1 MDLSSYASILEP
13 FHDKTVWLFSKV
25 KTPSDYI
32 GDNYIWQQAGSL
44 PCSVLPATDKITM
57 ELYGPRAEKMM
68 LLHAAPGA
76 PVSDGMG
83 VSLTEGTT
91 EPEYTVVSAK
101 PRMTHTY
108 ILIEAINGGN

>member
-1 MDLSSYASILEP
+1 MDLSTYAVELTIL
-13 FHDKTVWLFSKV
+13 HDKTVWLFSKV

-32 GDNYIWQQAGSL
+32 GDNYIWQQAGFL
-44 PCSVLPATDKITM
+44 PCSVLPVTDKIAM

-68 LLHAAPGA
+68 LLHAAPGV
-76 PVSDGMG
+76 PVSDGMD

-101 PRMTHTY
+101 ARMTHTY
-108 ILIEAINGGN
+108 ILIEAINGGS